1 MKEKSTPIISKFLS
15 FLSVF
20 NLIVMGMCVLFILSV
35 NGTIDY
41 QGFLAATLV
50 GPLAGI
56 VFNKLVE
63 TIGSVMWVFIVVNI
77 FISLAMLVAALVIH
91 KLKKPARSVI
101 QNTSR
106 VLQT

>member
-1 MKEKSTPIISKFLS
+1 MKEKSTPIICKFLS

-20 NLIVMGMCVLFILSV
+20 NLIVMGMCVLFILNV
-35 NGTIDY
+35 TGTVAN

-56 VFNKLVE
+56 VVNKLVE

-77 FISLAMLVAALVIH
+77 FISTAMLVAALVIH
-91 KLKKPARSVI
+91 RLKKPTRSVI
-101 QNTSR
+101 QNTAR